1 MGTYQVR
8 IGGNWTPD
16 PISVPKLKQRP
27 CLWAGLVPV
36 YAWAFLFLEHTIM
49 TLEQLKAQREAL
61 QAARLSGV
69 FQIKAGDKWITYR
82 SDKEIQAALA
92 DVDREIAQMEGRP
105 RPRRIRAYCSKGL

>member
-27 CLWAGLVPV
+27 CLCAGLVPV

>member
-1 MGTYQVR
+1 MSYFLYNYSLPTLLARLKFFILRYQPEV
-8 IGGNWTPD
+8 I
-16 PISVPKLKQRP
+16 V
-27 CLWAGLVPV
+27 
-36 YAWAFLFLEHTIM
+36 M
-49 TLEQLKAQREAL
+49 TLEQLRAQREAL

-92 DVDREIAQMEGRP
+92 DVDREIARMEGRP

>member
-92 DVDREIAQMEGRP
+92 DVDREIARMEGRP